1 MQRNRW
7 TTVCNCGAAE
17 CSCKLRR
24 SIRDQGEWPANKS
37 LCSVQLPIFKTSKSM
52 RFHTEAI
59 MTGRRPSK
67 WLENYRNPKGDLV
80 MSYIEDE
87 GD

>member
-1 MQRNRW
+1 
-7 TTVCNCGAAE
+7 
-17 CSCKLRR
+17 
-24 SIRDQGEWPANKS
+24 
-37 LCSVQLPIFKTSKSM
+37 M

-87 GD
+87 GDVDLVFGYLNGLLQKTKSNLPWMFSCQRPL